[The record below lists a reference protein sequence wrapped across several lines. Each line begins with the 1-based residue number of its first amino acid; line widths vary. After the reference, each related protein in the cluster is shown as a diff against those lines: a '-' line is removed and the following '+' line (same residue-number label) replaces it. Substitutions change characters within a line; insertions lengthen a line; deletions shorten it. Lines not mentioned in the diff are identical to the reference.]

1 MKIKRARYT
10 YAHGRQARKP
20 RRGLLF
26 AGLFSV
32 ILLLLCSYG
41 VASFIK
47 DKSMPSA
54 EAVPS
59 QMTLAEDVQL
69 AWPAVGQAAVAS
81 VEDGLLARSS
91 DSEELHPTASMAKV
105 ITALAIM
112 EKQPFEL
119 GQAGQTY
126 TITTED
132 IANMS
137 AYIAEDGSVLPILI
151 GMELT
156 QYQAMQRMLIASD
169 NNMADIVAERIFGSK
184 EAYVSY
190 AQDML
195 RRMGLSRTVVAD
207 ASGFSPATVSTPSEL
222 VAIGIAALKN
232 PVIAEIVAQPQAQM
246 PDDTRYPIINNTNQL
261 LGTDGVIGIK
271 TGTTGQAGHCLLFAA
286 RYAAKDGQKVT
297 IVGVIMGEK
306 DATSLYSDSRKLLA
320 SAKQGFGL
328 VDAQPADNIVAPP
341 PKHRGR
347 EPRPHGMICLAN
359 HGGCSIR
366 AVAKGRAKH
375 SDGRAASA
383 GCGTRPEGSQ
393 PRIGALRGNSGCQKC
408 RSSNAPGI
416 VNTI

>member
-1 MKIKRARYT
+1 MKRKRARYT
-10 YAHGRQARKP
+10 YAHDRQARKP
-20 RRGLLF
+20 RRGQLS
-26 AGLFSV
+26 AGFFSV

-47 DKSMPSA
+47 DKSMLSA

-69 AWPAVGQAAVAS
+69 AWPAVGQAAVAN

-91 DSEELHPTASMAKV
+91 DNEELRPTASMAKV

-119 GQAGQTY
+119 GQEGQTY

-137 AYIAEDGSVLPILI
+137 AYIAEDGSVQPLLI

-156 QYQAMQRMLIASD
+156 QHQAMQRMLIASD
-169 NNMADIVAERIFGSK
+169 NNMADRLVERIFGSK

-195 RRMGLSRTVVAD
+195 KRMGLSRTVVAD
-207 ASGFSPATVSTPSEL
+207 ASGFSPDTASTPSEL
-222 VAIGIAALKN
+222 VAIGITALKN
-232 PVIAEIVAQPQAQM
+232 PVIAEIVAQSQAQI
-246 PDDTRYPIINNTNQL
+246 PGDTRYPIINNTNQL
-261 LGTDGVIGIK
+261 LGTDGVIGVK
-271 TGTTGQAGHCLLFAA
+271 TGTTDEAGHCLLFAA

-320 SAKQGFGL
+320 SAKQSFGL

-341 PKHRGR
+341 PKHKDRA
-347 EPRPHGMICLAN
+347 PRPHRTC
-359 HGGCSIR
+359 GGCRCSIR

-375 SDGRAASA
+375 SDGRVA
-383 GCGTRPEGSQ
+383 
-393 PRIGALRGNSGCQKC
+393 
-408 RSSNAPGI
+408 
-416 VNTI
+416 